1 MATKNRS
8 FESWIWVMVALLP
21 ACSPQTA
28 SRLAEGPSSF
38 EVPGTEPLVHETL
51 SSLKAAIDT
60 GHEVSF
66 NLRHDVNEPT
76 PSGRLI
82 TALWRSNENSERL
95 RTQQKPLD
103 QKEGSFVEKRKKKR
117 PTNFLALSSMVLGIL
132 AVIPPF
138 SFLFLPAMAALTM
151 GAFAL
156 RKIKRAPWGYS
167 GKWMAIIGIMGG
179 LLGSLFMMYQ
189 IAIAAFTIG
198 TLSLT
203 IFAIPLI
210 VNMIVA
216 AWLLLSA

>member
-1 MATKNRS
+1 
-8 FESWIWVMVALLP
+8 MVALLP

-28 SRLAEGPSSF
+28 SRLAEKPSSF
-38 EVPGTEPLVHETL
+38 EVPCTEPLVHETS
-51 SSLKAAIDT
+51 SSLTAGIGT
-60 GHEVSF
+60 RHEDSF
-66 NLRHDVNEPT
+66 SLREDVNEST
-76 PSGRLI
+76 PSMRLI
-82 TALWRSNENSERL
+82 ITLLRSNENSERL
-95 RTQQKPLD
+95 RTHQKPLD

-156 RKIKRAPWGYS
+156 KKIKRAPWGYS
-167 GKWMAIIGIMGG
+167 GKWMAIVGAIGG
-179 LLGSLFMMYQ
+179 LLGSLFILYN
-189 IAIAAFTIG
+189 IAFAAFTIG